1 MTDIYEFK
9 PGQKKRE
16 EEKREEKTGFDREAL
31 IAKILAL
38 LAKTVERGCTGPE
51 AKEAAKKARAMME
64 DYGITI
70 EELKAAEEKAEHTK
84 AGAGPD
90 FDWDAF
96 HRMFMSGA
104 DLLIEIGSSA
114 HLFHADGDC
123 YADVMVDGHRA
134 TWPLGSRD

>member
-84 AGAGPD
+84 AAPGPI
-90 FDWDAF
+90 
-96 HRMFMSGA
+96 S
-104 DLLIEIGSSA
+104 IGMPSTACSCRAPICSSRSA
-114 HLFHADGDC
+114 
-123 YADVMVDGHRA
+123 RA
-134 TWPLGSRD
+134 RTCSTPPMAIAMPT